1 LPQSGAEQHPIAV
14 SPVSAE
20 TAVTGA
26 VENSAPL
33 FWLRGGQLIEQRWI
47 RHRVEVQIGHH
58 EDLSGNG
65 LRRGRRLAVCR
76 SAQIESKG
84 RQHPVPEASQ

>member
-1 LPQSGAEQHPIAV
+1 LVDQS
-14 SPVSAE
+14 
-20 TAVTGA
+20 
-26 VENSAPL
+26 L
-33 FWLRGGQLIEQRWI
+33 I
-47 RHRVEVQIGHH
+47 RHRVEMQIGHY

-84 RQHPVPEASQ
+84 RQHPVPEAPQ